1 MDIIKERLAALEE
14 IVRENPLQIP
24 LSVAAK
30 FLGVNAEGLKTA
42 LMRGNTPFG
51 FAYQKKDG
59 GYRVP
64 VIPTITFYLWYTNT
78 TGQEIMTADQEFRNH
93 PVSG

>member
-1 MDIIKERLAALEE
+1 MDVIKERLAALEG
-14 IVRENPLQIP
+14 IVREHPLQIP
-24 LSVAAK
+24 LAVASE
-30 FLGVNAEGLKTA
+30 FLGVNAEGLKAA
-42 LMRGNTPFG
+42 LMRGNAPFG

-78 TGQEIMTADQEFRNH
+78 TGQEIMTADQEFRGH
-93 PVSG
+93 PV